1 MGGADTSRDPDGRV
15 RAVFLGSGS
24 FAVPIAE
31 VVAKHPAVEVVAVV
45 SAPDRPA
52 GRGQRTR
59 AVPVAELAFAR
70 GLPLQQPWRLRD
82 PDAQAALLALDPQI
96 ILLADYG
103 QIVPRALIDAPT
115 HGALN
120 VHPSLLPRHRGA
132 SPVAAT
138 ILAGDR
144 ESGLTVIR
152 MDAGID
158 SGPIVARE
166 RTAVADDETAPELEH
181 RLAELGARVLGAV
194 LEPWLAGRIEPVP
207 QPSEGV
213 TTTHPLRRG
222 DGHLEWLRPAADLER
237 QVRAYVPW
245 PGSFA
250 SSSAGTLTVWRARVV
265 PSPAG
270 HLNAGA
276 EPGTVLALDRGVA
289 VMSGSDALEL
299 VEVQLAGR
307 RRMSGRELRNG
318 YPQLVGERLT

>member
-1 MGGADTSRDPDGRV
+1 VDPDRRV

-31 VVAKHPAVEVVAVV
+31 AVAKHPALEVVAVV

-52 GRGQRTR
+52 GRGQRIR
-59 AVPVAELAFAR
+59 AVPVAELARQR
-70 GLPLQQPWRLRD
+70 GLPLQQPARLRD
-82 PDAQAALLALDPQI
+82 PDAQAALLALDPQL

-103 QIVPRALIDAPT
+103 QIVPRALIDAPA

-120 VHPSLLPRHRGA
+120 VHPSLLPRYRGA

-144 ESGLTVIR
+144 ESGVTVIR

-158 SGPIVARE
+158 SGPIVAQE

-194 LEPWLAGRIEPVP
+194 LEPWLAGRIEPPP

-213 TTTHPLRRG
+213 TLTHPLRRG
-222 DGHLEWLRPAADLER
+222 DGHLEWSRPSADLER

-250 SSSAGTLTVWRARVV
+250 TSSAGSLTVWRARVV
-265 PSPAG
+265 APPAG
-270 HLNAGA
+270 DENAAA
-276 EPGTVLALDRGVA
+276 EPGTVLALDRGIA
-289 VMSGSDALEL
+289 VMTGSDALEL

-318 YPQLVGERLT
+318 YPQLVGERLA

>member
-1 MGGADTSRDPDGRV
+1 MDPDRRV

-31 VVAKHPAVEVVAVV
+31 AVAKHPALEVVAVV

-59 AVPVAELAFAR
+59 AVPVTELARAR
-70 GLPLQQPWRLRD
+70 GLPLQQPARLRD
-82 PDAQAALLALDPQI
+82 PDAQAALLALDLQL

-103 QIVPRALIDAPT
+103 QIVPRALIDGPAY
-115 HGALN
+115 GALN

-144 ESGLTVIR
+144 ESGVTVIR

-158 SGPIVARE
+158 SGPIVAQE
-166 RTAVADDETAPELEH
+166 RAAVADDETAPELEH
-181 RLAELGARVLGAV
+181 RLAGLGARVLGDV
-194 LEPWLAGRIEPVP
+194 LEPWLGGRIDPRP

-213 TTTHPLRRG
+213 TLTHPLRRG
-222 DGHLEWLRPAADLER
+222 DGHLEWSRPAADLQR

-245 PGSFA
+245 PGSFT
-250 SSSAGTLTVWRARVV
+250 SSSGGTLTVWRTQIVTAPVGDV
-265 PSPAG
+265 
-270 HLNAGA
+270 NGA
-276 EPGTVLALDRGVA
+276 TEPGTVLALDRGIA
-289 VMSGSDALEL
+289 VLTGSGALEL

>member
-1 MGGADTSRDPDGRV
+1 MNLDRRV

-24 FAVPIAE
+24 FAVPILEA
-31 VVAKHPAVEVVAVV
+31 AAAHSGLDLVAVV

-52 GRGQRTR
+52 GRGHGTR
-59 AVPVAELAFAR
+59 AVPVTELARQR
-70 GLPLQQPWRLRD
+70 GLPLQQPARLRD

-103 QIVPRALIDAPT
+103 QIVPRALIEAPA

-132 SPVAAT
+132 SPVVAT

-144 ESGLTVIR
+144 ESGVTVIR

-158 SGPIVARE
+158 SGPIVAQQ
-166 RTAVADDETAPELEH
+166 RTAVSDDETAPELEH
-181 RLAELGARVLGAV
+181 RLALFGMRVLGEV
-194 LEPWLAGRIEPVP
+194 LGPWLAGTISPAA
-207 QPSEGV
+207 QPEDGV
-213 TTTHPLRRG
+213 TLTRPLRRE
-222 DGHLEWLRPAADLER
+222 DGRLDWSRPAAELER
-237 QVRAYVPW
+237 QVRAYQPW

-250 SSSAGTLTVWRARVV
+250 SSSAGTLILWRARVIAL
-265 PSPAG
+265 PAG
-270 HLNAGA
+270 DLNVAL
-276 EPGTVLALDRGVA
+276 EPGTVLALDRSIA
-289 VMSGSDALEL
+289 VRSGSDALEL

-307 RRMSGRELRNG
+307 RRMSGGELRNG